1 MEFQQLFEQL
11 QSYLIYLKEE
21 ERSNLTIQQ
30 YKKAIKDCLS
40 FLEKREL
47 DKENIL
53 QYKETLKQKYQPTS
67 VNAKLAALNGFF
79 DYIGRQD
86 LHTKFLK
93 IQNKAYSPE
102 NKELSKA
109 EYVRLI
115 KAAEKKNDK
124 RLAMVLQTICC
135 TGIQV
140 SELKFITVEA
150 VERGEALVRLKGKTR
165 TILIPGKL
173 RKVLRDY
180 LRKRKITSGSVFV
193 TKSGKPLDRCNI
205 WRMMKNLCKEANV
218 SESKVFPHNLR
229 HLFARAFYAIDK
241 DIAKL
246 ADVLGHSNINTTRIY
261 IMTTGKE
268 HLRKM
273 NALGLVCEL

>member
-1 MEFQQLFEQL
+1 MEFQHLFEQL

-53 QYKETLKQKYQPTS
+53 QYKETLKQKYQPSS

-102 NKELSKA
+102 KKKM
-109 EYVRLI
+109 YWDTVTLI
-115 KAAEKKNDK
+115 LRE
-124 RLAMVLQTICC
+124 
-135 TGIQV
+135 
-140 SELKFITVEA
+140 S
-150 VERGEALVRLKGKTR
+150 
-165 TILIPGKL
+165 IL
-173 RKVLRDY
+173 
-180 LRKRKITSGSVFV
+180 
-193 TKSGKPLDRCNI
+193 
-205 WRMMKNLCKEANV
+205 
-218 SESKVFPHNLR
+218 
-229 HLFARAFYAIDK
+229 
-241 DIAKL
+241 
-246 ADVLGHSNINTTRIY
+246 
-261 IMTTGKE
+261 
-268 HLRKM
+268 
-273 NALGLVCEL
+273 